1 MTAPGLHETR
11 RDGVLWWTLDQPQRR
26 NAVGPDALRWIAQR
40 CATLNGEVVVLTS
53 PLTASA
59 AEAFLLAIT
68 EVTDATVVGGRS
80 FGEFSD
86 AIDWTLP
93 DGTELTLSM
102 ETYTTLDGENY
113 EAVGVPVDVPASLTS
128 TVDVAL
134 ETLAGS

>member
-1 MTAPGLHETR
+1 MTVPTTTRPGASR
-11 RDGVLWWTLDQPQRR
+11 Y
-26 NAVGPDALRWIAQR
+26 DAI
-40 CATLNGEVVVLTS
+40 
-53 PLTASA
+53 
-59 AEAFLLAIT
+59 
-68 EVTDATVVGGRS
+68 VVGGPS